1 MPWGRGPTVDYDF
14 LAYSHAHV
22 INVRGG
28 HHYSHLVNRK
38 DTTTTQKVF
47 NNKYME
53 KIKTTC
59 ILNLEIQLQEGPTL
73 PK

>member
-28 HHYSHLVNRK
+28 HHNSHLVNRK

-53 KIKTTC
+53 KNKTTC
-59 ILNLEIQLQEGPTL
+59 ILNLEIQLEQGPTL
-73 PK
+73 LK